1 MLRIPKPMRIEAAFD
16 DRAVIRTLFERHA
29 PYRAMAAYAPDAGVD
44 EASEHPAATILPWF
58 RANWALGGKPLVD
71 GAELILHNK
80 RYLDAARA
88 LFGTSSVHPEF
99 VVVNLN
105 APGPA
110 GFTHVDVPSFHGATR
125 EHYPLPF
132 LNMMRCSGLFEA
144 WRVVHAGALSWF
156 YDGAGGNFDYW
167 PEGLEGPMLSEQ
179 PPFGNFALLSD
190 TDSMYHRIGRVG
202 TPGDGLP
209 CISAAAQIQP
219 NGAGN
224 WAILEDG
231 ELRATYP
238 ERAIRLSVLWKAAVG
253 DSGERA
259 DSLTLGRIM
268 EILAKD
274 LKKRQVEF
282 QVPSDPLT
290 DTEWIV
296 LLERIYVRTRARQFS
311 VVTASVSGQDSQDS
325 AGTHHRRSA
334 HPEGGVGAH
343 SHDGRDD
350 PSRSMI

>member
-1 MLRIPKPMRIEAAFD
+1 MPRIFKPMRIEPAFD
-16 DRAVIRTLFERHA
+16 DRAEIRTLFERHA
-29 PYRAMAAYAPDAGVD
+29 PYRAIAAYAPNAGVD
-44 EASEHPAATILPWF
+44 EASEHPAATVLPWF
-58 RANWALGGKPLVD
+58 RADWALGGKPLVD

-80 RYLDAARA
+80 RYLDATRA
-88 LFGTSSVHPEF
+88 LFGTSCVHPEY

-132 LNMMRCSGLFEA
+132 LNIMRCSGLFEA
-144 WRVVHAGALSWF
+144 CRVVHAGALSWF

-202 TPGDGLP
+202 TPSDGLP
-209 CISAAAQIQP
+209 RISAAAQIQP
-219 NGAGN
+219 NGEGN

-231 ELRATYP
+231 EVRATYP
-238 ERAIRLSVLWKAAVG
+238 ERAIRLSVLWKAALG

-259 DSLTLGRIM
+259 DSLTLDRIV
-268 EILAKD
+268 EILASD
-274 LKKRQVEF
+274 LKERHVEF

-290 DTEWIV
+290 DTAWIA
-296 LLERIYVRTRARQFS
+296 LLERVYVRTRAPQLS
-311 VVTASVSGQDSQDS
+311 VATANVSGQDSQDS
-325 AGTHHRRSA
+325 PETHHHR
-334 HPEGGVGAH
+334 
-343 SHDGRDD
+343 
-350 PSRSMI
+350 